1 MWATGAPERALSLQL
16 RSAGAGNDGGAPARV
31 HRDGV
36 RSKFLGLAP
45 YARGP
50 GAVHTSAAAG
60 ACRFREVPENRSGG
74 PELGTSPDAF

>member
-60 ACRFREVPENRSGG
+60 ACRFRDVPENRIDG
-74 PELGTSPDAF
+74 